1 MAASSLGIRCVLA
14 LPQASPATTAT
25 MQCSLTDL
33 HGPGSP
39 PDPSQHHLQLL
50 DPLQALLLDGSPFRL
65 RSSPVST
72 MP

>member
-33 HGPGSP
+33 HGL
-39 PDPSQHHLQLL
+39 DHLLTHRKHHLQLL